1 MAALSRI
8 SLRDISVVGHHGYHA
23 AERELGQRFIVD
35 VDLYVDIS
43 VPGESDKLSD
53 AVDYE
58 KVYRLVEKIVREDR
72 FFLVEALATD
82 LATKIQD
89 GFDVPGVR
97 VRVRKPSI
105 PFCPNLGH
113 VEIEVAR
120 GRVPGVEASA

>member
-1 MAALSRI
+1 MAVLSRI
-8 SLRDISVVGHHGYHA
+8 SLREIAVVGHHGYHA
-23 AERELGQRFIVD
+23 AERELGQRFVVD
-35 VDLYVDIS
+35 VDLFTDIS
-43 VPGESDKLSD
+43 APGISDKLSD

-82 LATKIQD
+82 LVTKIREQ
-89 GFDVPGVR
+89 FDVAGVR

-105 PFCPNLGH
+105 PFCPNLGY

-120 GRVPGVEASA
+120 GETPA

>member
-1 MAALSRI
+1 MSLSRI
-8 SLRDISVVGHHGYHA
+8 SLNDIALVGHHGYHA

-35 VDLYVDIS
+35 VDLFVDIS
-43 VPGESDKLSD
+43 VPGTSDKLAD

-58 KVYRLVEKIVREDR
+58 KVYRLVEKVVREDH

-82 LATKIQD
+82 LVTRIHNQFGVA
-89 GFDVPGVR
+89 GVR

-113 VEIEVAR
+113 VEIEVSLGDIPAR
-120 GRVPGVEASA
+120 ERGD